1 MATKDTG
8 GQRQTTR
15 RTEEAEV
22 AAVLK
27 EDDEGIWQVSIRSK
41 SLVDVARAATALGG
55 GGHARAAG
63 FSASGGPDV
72 TIAALRPLLDQG

>member
-41 SLVDVARAATALGG
+41 SPLNLDRLNY
-55 GGHARAAG
+55 G
-63 FSASGGPDV
+63 FV
-72 TIAALRPLLDQG
+72 IQRPEIRIRRCQH